1 MKIEILGT
9 GCKRCNDLYET
20 VKKVVE
26 ETQSTATITKVE
38 DIMEIMNFGVMTT
51 PAVVIDGKIIS
62 QGSIPK
68 ESEIENW
75 LSENGKLDLKELVK
89 QQYNALALASN
100 DQQKC
105 CCNPLAPAKPSK
117 KVYTIMSE
125 DYSKLKG
132 YEPDADLG
140 VGCGLP
146 TEYAGIKEGDVVVDL
161 GSGAGN
167 DCFIARAETGE
178 TGKIIG
184 IDFAP
189 QMLEKARNNAKKRG
203 YTNVEFLE
211 GDIESMP
218 LPDKT
223 ADVVVSNCVLNLL
236 PQKDKIFK
244 EIYRVLKVG
253 GHFCISDVVLNGHF
267 PKEFTD
273 NASMYA
279 GCIASA
285 IQREDYLSEIEKA
298 GFAEIKVERTKT
310 VIIPDEVLQENL
322 DEETIRKYKA
332 GNVGIYSIT
341 VTGKRGC
348 DCGGRC

>member
-9 GCKRCNDLYET
+9 GCKKCNDLYNQ
-20 VKKVVE
+20 VKKVVN
-26 ETQSTATITKVE
+26 ETQSTATIAKVE
-38 DIMEIMNFGVMTT
+38 DIMEIMNYGVMTT
-51 PAVVIDGKIIS
+51 PALVIDGKIIT

-68 ESEIENW
+68 EEEIKKW
-75 LSENGKLDLKELVK
+75 LSQNGNIDLKEMVK
-89 QQYNALALASN
+89 QRYNDLALAS
-100 DQQKC
+100 DEKQKC
-105 CCNPLAPAKPSK
+105 CCNPLAPAQPST

-125 DYSKLKG
+125 DYTKLKG

-146 TEYAGIKEGDVVVDL
+146 TEYAGIKEGDVVIDL

-167 DCFIARAETGE
+167 DCFIAREETGE
-178 TGKIIG
+178 TGRVIG

-203 YTNVEFLE
+203 FTNVEFLE
-211 GDIESMP
+211 GDIENMS
-218 LPDKT
+218 LSDQT

-236 PQKDKIFK
+236 PRKDKIFS
-244 EIYRVLKVG
+244 EIYRILKPD

-267 PKEFTD
+267 PKKFTD

-285 IQREDYLSEIEKA
+285 IQREDYLSEIKKA
-298 GFAEIKVERTKT
+298 NFSEIKVERTKT
-310 VIIPDEVLQENL
+310 VEIPDEVLQEHL
-322 DEETIRKYKA
+322 DEITIEKYKA

-341 VTGKRGC
+341 VTGKRPK
-348 DCGGRC
+348 